1 MDHFDERENFAIQSA
16 IVINELEQMIEK
28 TKKIEMQLTQ
38 QMQVDAQI
46 STTDFYTPLIETQCE
61 QPPKK
66 RMKCSR

>member
-1 MDHFDERENFAIQSA
+1 MDHFDERESFAIQSA

-28 TKKIEMQLTQ
+28 TKKIEMQII
-38 QMQVDAQI
+38 QVDAQV
-46 STTDFYTPLIETQCE
+46 SSTDFYIPLIETQCE